1 VDTPVSNEHVLELKS
16 LSKTYG
22 SHTVLHDLSLTVNRG
37 DFAVLAGMPSS
48 GKSVL
53 LRMVLGLEGPTS
65 GEVILRGKNVSD
77 DGPASRNIGYVP
89 QSFALFP
96 NKNVRENITYPM
108 RLDKASPA
116 AINEALERVC
126 SLLTITDLLD
136 KRPDQLSGGQKQR
149 VAIARGLAKETDFFV
164 LDDPLVGLDFKL
176 RERLIDDLRYTR
188 SALNV
193 TFLYSTSD
201 TLESL
206 LLATSVAVLANGTV
220 VEQGALAEVYAE
232 PRYADSLLGLGF
244 PEANFFAGSMRL
256 SGSAAH
262 VETVFGEVQVALEK
276 EVGAGD
282 VIIGIRPEHVRL
294 GEAVLGAIG
303 VDAVVD
309 FTEDV
314 GGSVILY
321 LSAGKTPLVTV
332 LGSSSHLLESVKTGQ
347 VRACIVPEDLVVFN
361 AETRVRIGRGQGAGR
376 G

>member
-1 VDTPVSNEHVLELKS
+1 VDTPVSSERVLELKS

-22 SHTVLHDLSLTVNRG
+22 SHTVLNDLSLVVNRG
-37 DFAVLAGMPSS
+37 DFAVLAGMPGS

-65 GEVILRGKNVSD
+65 GEIILRGNDVSN

-96 NKNVRENITYPM
+96 NKNVRDNITYPM

-116 AINEALERVC
+116 AISEALDRVC
-126 SLLTITDLLD
+126 TLLTITDLLD
-136 KRPDQLSGGQKQR
+136 KSPDQLSGGQKQR

-220 VEQGALAEVYAE
+220 VEQGPLSDVYAE
-232 PRYADSLLGLGF
+232 PRSADSLLGLGF
-244 PEANFFAGSMRL
+244 PEANFFASTLRREGSE
-256 SGSAAH
+256 AK
-262 VETVFGEVQVALEK
+262 VETIFGDVQVGVEGDF
-276 EVGAGD
+276 GAGD
-282 VIIGIRPEHVRL
+282 VIVGIRPEHVRL
-294 GEAVLGAIG
+294 GQSIAGAIG
-303 VDAVVD
+303 VDAVVN

-314 GGSVILY
+314 GGSEILY
-321 LSAGKTPLVTV
+321 LSSGDTPLVTV
-332 LGSSSHLLESVKTGQ
+332 LGSSSQLLEGVKTGR
-347 VRACIVPEDLVVFN
+347 VRASIVPEDLIVFD
-361 AETRVRIGRGQGAGR
+361 AESRVRIGRGVGAGR